1 MLPGLFRTLVGL
13 VVAWFVF
20 RFLDRLF
27 GGRRRPSAPRG
38 GGASGRG
45 AGGGAGAGGRR
56 LRRRTVELVPLP
68 VADISSWGS
77 RMDQLSGLVSA
88 GASRIVSSC
97 LAC

>member
-20 RFLDRLF
+20 RYLDRLF

-45 AGGGAGAGGRR
+45 AGAGSGARPQKPAKDDHLGEY
-56 LRRRTVELVPLP
+56 VEFEEV
-68 VADISSWGS
+68 DDGKE
-77 RMDQLSGLVSA
+77 
-88 GASRIVSSC
+88 
-97 LAC
+97 

>member
-20 RFLDRLF
+20 RFLDRVF

-45 AGGGAGAGGRR
+45 AGAGSGDGPQKPAKDDHLGEY
-56 LRRRTVELVPLP
+56 VEFEEV
-68 VADISSWGS
+68 DDGE
-77 RMDQLSGLVSA
+77 D
-88 GASRIVSSC
+88 
-97 LAC
+97 

>member
-20 RFLDRLF
+20 RYLDRLF

-45 AGGGAGAGGRR
+45 AGAGSGAGPQKPAKDDHLGEY
-56 LRRRTVELVPLP
+56 VEFEEVDD
-68 VADISSWGS
+68 V
-77 RMDQLSGLVSA
+77 
-88 GASRIVSSC
+88 
-97 LAC
+97 

>member
-45 AGGGAGAGGRR
+45 AGGGSGAG
-56 LRRRTVELVPLP
+56 
-68 VADISSWGS
+68 
-77 RMDQLSGLVSA
+77 SGA
-88 GASRIVSSC
+88 GPQKPAKDDHLGEYVDFEEVDDGKE
-97 LAC
+97 

>member
-27 GGRRRPSAPRG
+27 GGRRRPSAPWG

-45 AGGGAGAGGRR
+45 DGGGSGAGSGAGPQKPAKDDH
-56 LRRRTVELVPLP
+56 LGEYVEFEEV
-68 VADISSWGS
+68 DDGKE
-77 RMDQLSGLVSA
+77 
-88 GASRIVSSC
+88 
-97 LAC
+97 

>member
-45 AGGGAGAGGRR
+45 AGGGAGAG
-56 LRRRTVELVPLP
+56 
-68 VADISSWGS
+68 
-77 RMDQLSGLVSA
+77 SGA
-88 GASRIVSSC
+88 GPQKPAKDDHLGEYVDFEEVDDGKE
-97 LAC
+97 

>member
-38 GGASGRG
+38 GRASGRG
-45 AGGGAGAGGRR
+45 AGGGAGAGSGAGPQKPAKDDH
-56 LRRRTVELVPLP
+56 LGEYVEFEEV
-68 VADISSWGS
+68 DDGKE
-77 RMDQLSGLVSA
+77 
-88 GASRIVSSC
+88 
-97 LAC
+97 

>member
-27 GGRRRPSAPRG
+27 GGSRRPSAPRG

-45 AGGGAGAGGRR
+45 AAGSGGGFGAG
-56 LRRRTVELVPLP
+56 
-68 VADISSWGS
+68 
-77 RMDQLSGLVSA
+77 SGA
-88 GASRIVSSC
+88 GPQKPAKDDHLGEYVDFEEVDDGKE
-97 LAC
+97 

>member
-38 GGASGRG
+38 GGASARG
-45 AGGGAGAGGRR
+45 AARSGGGFGAG
-56 LRRRTVELVPLP
+56 
-68 VADISSWGS
+68 
-77 RMDQLSGLVSA
+77 SGA
-88 GASRIVSSC
+88 GPQKPAKDDHLGEYVDFEEVDDGKE
-97 LAC
+97 

>member
-38 GGASGRG
+38 GAASGRG
-45 AGGGAGAGGRR
+45 GGGGAGAGSGAGPEKPAKDDH
-56 LRRRTVELVPLP
+56 LGEYVEFEEV
-68 VADISSWGS
+68 DDGK
-77 RMDQLSGLVSA
+77 D
-88 GASRIVSSC
+88 
-97 LAC
+97 

>member
-13 VVAWFVF
+13 VVAWCVF

-45 AGGGAGAGGRR
+45 AGAGSGDGPQKPAKDDHLGEY
-56 LRRRTVELVPLP
+56 VEFEEV
-68 VADISSWGS
+68 DDGKE
-77 RMDQLSGLVSA
+77 
-88 GASRIVSSC
+88 
-97 LAC
+97 

>member
-45 AGGGAGAGGRR
+45 AGAGSGAGPQKPAKDDHLGEYVDFEEVDDGK
-56 LRRRTVELVPLP
+56 
-68 VADISSWGS
+68 D
-77 RMDQLSGLVSA
+77 
-88 GASRIVSSC
+88 
-97 LAC
+97 

>member
-45 AGGGAGAGGRR
+45 AGGGSGAGPQKPAKDDHLGEY
-56 LRRRTVELVPLP
+56 VDFEEV
-68 VADISSWGS
+68 DDGK
-77 RMDQLSGLVSA
+77 D
-88 GASRIVSSC
+88 
-97 LAC
+97 